1 MAIYIGDHLL
11 FPSLGYGSLN
21 ISIEGPSK
29 AEIDCTDNEDGTSCV
44 KYLPTE
50 PGNYVINVT
59 YAGKNVNGSPFN
71 VKVEG
76 DKLIHCETQKMEHVQ
91 EAVKTTKIGGNCEIN
106 LKMNGMLDN
115 LFYYQT

>member
-1 MAIYIGDHLL
+1 M
-11 FPSLGYGSLN
+11 FLGYGSLN

-29 AEIDCTDNEDGTSCV
+29 AEIDCKDNEDGTCTV

-59 YAGKNVNGSPFN
+59 YAGKNVNGSPFH

-76 DKLIHCETQKMEHVQ
+76 DKLIASETQKMEHIQ
-91 EAVKTTKIGGNCEIN
+91 EAAKTTTVGGNCEIN
-106 LKMNGMLDN
+106 LKMNGI
-115 LFYYQT
+115 